1 MPHVHAIRRVGS
13 VFLAETAVVVGDVE
27 LGPDCSVWHHC
38 VVRGDVA
45 PIRVG
50 ARVNIQDGAVLHCN
64 QGVSLEIAEDVSVG
78 HHAVVHCRKVGPGT
92 LVGMRA
98 TVLDDC
104 EIGQDCLIAAGA
116 VVPPGTV
123 VPDGMVV
130 MGVPGRVVRPVS
142 DRERDYLRRVVET
155 YVELA
160 RRHADGAF
168 PPYDG

>member
-1 MPHVHAIRRVGS
+1 MRRVGS
-13 VFLAETAVVVGDVE
+13 VFLAETAVVVGDVV

-64 QGVSLEIAEDVSVG
+64 HGVPLEIADEVSMG
-78 HHAVVHCRKVGPGT
+78 HHAVVHCRRVGRGT
-92 LVGMRA
+92 LVGTRA

-104 EIGQDCLIAAGA
+104 EIGQECLIAAGA

-130 MGVPGRVVRPVS
+130 MGVPGRVIRPVS
-142 DRERDYLRRVVET
+142 DRERAYLRRVVEV
-155 YVELA
+155 YLDLA
-160 RRHADGAF
+160 RRHAEGGF
-168 PPYDG
+168 PPYEG